1 MEPLI
6 QIKKLFTFTGLVT
19 IDYRNGKLIR
29 NMVRCISTFLLFT
42 NSIAAIWYFTY
53 DAHNF
58 LDYAMS
64 FTAII
69 ITSYVL
75 FAYIAQMIRIIPILR
90 VLEKLQRTIQER
102 K

>member
-6 QIKKLFTFTGLVT
+6 QIKTLFTFTGLAA
-19 IDYRNGKLIR
+19 INHRNGNLLRNIIR
-29 NMVRCISTFLLFT
+29 CMSGFLLFT
-42 NSIAAIWYFTY
+42 NSIGPMWYFTY
-53 DAHNF
+53 GADDF

-69 ITSYVL
+69 ITTYVL
-75 FAYIAQMIRIIPILR
+75 FAYIAQMIRINPTLKVID
-90 VLEKLQRTIQER
+90 KLKRIIQQR